1 MAGLN
6 AAWPPRL
13 GREGTVFTV
22 DRVSLG
28 QITHLVDDDRG
39 QLAREP
45 EESPYS
51 TFAPA
56 TGGRREIS
64 LITANRFGG
73 KHMVELKFSASVEE
87 MGVAIASALRA
98 AAHAHYY
105 AAMVGWNLRHGATVR
120 DTGDEP
126 PPKDVRAGL
135 LKEAF
140 DSVVDDLPEGNPYRI
155 PLQNMRDQA
164 IAKVT
169 A

>member
-1 MAGLN
+1 M
-6 AAWPPRL
+6 
-13 GREGTVFTV
+13 
-22 DRVSLG
+22 
-28 QITHLVDDDRG
+28 G
-39 QLAREP
+39 QL
-45 EESPYS
+45 
-51 TFAPA
+51 
-56 TGGRREIS
+56 
-64 LITANRFGG
+64 
-73 KHMVELKFSASVEE
+73 KFTASVEE

-105 AAMVGWNLRHGATVR
+105 AAMVGWNLSHRAAGK
-120 DTGDEP
+120 DTGDEL
-126 PPKDVRAGL
+126 PPKDVRAAL

>member
-1 MAGLN
+1 M
-6 AAWPPRL
+6 
-13 GREGTVFTV
+13 
-22 DRVSLG
+22 G
-28 QITHLVDDDRG
+28 Q
-39 QLAREP
+39 
-45 EESPYS
+45 
-51 TFAPA
+51 
-56 TGGRREIS
+56 
-64 LITANRFGG
+64 
-73 KHMVELKFSASVEE
+73 LKFSASVEE

-105 AAMVGWNLRHGATVR
+105 AAMVGWNLSHRAAGR
-120 DTGDEP
+120 DTGDEL

>member
-1 MAGLN
+1 M
-6 AAWPPRL
+6 
-13 GREGTVFTV
+13 
-22 DRVSLG
+22 G
-28 QITHLVDDDRG
+28 Q
-39 QLAREP
+39 
-45 EESPYS
+45 
-51 TFAPA
+51 
-56 TGGRREIS
+56 
-64 LITANRFGG
+64 
-73 KHMVELKFSASVEE
+73 LKFSASVEE

-105 AAMVGWNLRHGATVR
+105 AAMVGWNLSHGGATGR
-120 DTGDEP
+120 DTGDEL
-126 PPKDVRAGL
+126 PPKDVRALL

>member
-1 MAGLN
+1 M
-6 AAWPPRL
+6 
-13 GREGTVFTV
+13 
-22 DRVSLG
+22 
-28 QITHLVDDDRG
+28 G
-39 QLAREP
+39 QLK
-45 EESPYS
+45 
-51 TFAPA
+51 FA
-56 TGGRREIS
+56 
-64 LITANRFGG
+64 
-73 KHMVELKFSASVEE
+73 ASVEE

-105 AAMVGWNLRHGATVR
+105 AAMVGWNLSQRATGK
-120 DTGDEP
+120 DTGDEL
-126 PPKDVRAGL
+126 PPKDVRAAL